1 MRGSASNALPG
12 RRMNCHIGHLDAI
25 RLGTDPEHWAEK
37 HVVED
42 AQDGDRGRGHVKL
55 SDLAQRSPRVSAAR
69 PGARSWPSSDG
80 QERLVHEAVGPCA
93 TGARWVRKPAAKEA
107 GCCWPRGACPC
118 HPRSRSHPR
127 SVVRGRWRSLPHA
140 TIVPPSVSQCGGNRI
155 ACPVRDPALH
165 DPCWRRQIAFVKLY
179 QSWGRR
185 GRRRRERYISPAARD
200 ACLPGLE
207 VGLLSS
213 YYLRAVISSPRGD
226 SHTYCHVY
234 SQH

>member
-55 SDLAQRSPRVSAAR
+55 SDLAQRSPRVSATR

-127 SVVRGRWRSLPHA
+127 SVVRGRWRSLCTQRSSLLRSASAEGTGLPA
-140 TIVPPSVSQCGGNRI
+140 PSAILHCMI
-155 ACPVRDPALH
+155 PAG
-165 DPCWRRQIAFVKLY
+165 A
-179 QSWGRR
+179 GR
-185 GRRRRERYISPAARD
+185 
-200 ACLPGLE
+200 
-207 VGLLSS
+207 
-213 YYLRAVISSPRGD
+213 
-226 SHTYCHVY
+226 
-234 SQH
+234 